1 MDLKNAM
8 KSAPLAMLL
17 VTLLAACA
25 GSGNPSGSES
35 VARTWTRGQ
44 HFLPVSALQ
53 DGQFSAINEIPEQ
66 PQNWAEAVAGAKLL
80 PGVKLAAVIYLH
92 GCAGNNNGSYWWR
105 QLKRYQVAFFAPDS
119 MSRPRKSLC
128 DSGNMKN
135 IRIPMRIAELR
146 YALQQLAEVD
156 WIDHD
161 RLILVGFSEGAQTA
175 AAFAVQE
182 FRAVVLM
189 GTNCKFSG
197 GSPRAASEVAVLSLM
212 GKNDHYYDGVG
223 CRITRAIRGSDSIVI
238 ADTDH
243 NLRHNQEALEALH
256 RFLRQQLDR

>member
-1 MDLKNAM
+1 M
-8 KSAPLAMLL
+8 KTAVLALFML
-17 VTLLAACA
+17 TLLTACA
-25 GSGNPSGSES
+25 GSGNLPDNES

-44 HFLPVSALQ
+44 HFLPASALR
-53 DGQFSAINEIPEQ
+53 DGQLSAINEIFEQ

-80 PGVKLAAVIYLH
+80 PGAKLAAVIYLH

-105 QLKRYQVAFFAPDS
+105 QLKRYEVAFFAPDS

-128 DSGNMKN
+128 DTGNMKN
-135 IRIPMRIAELR
+135 IRIPMRTAELR
-146 YALQQLAEVD
+146 YALQQLAGVD

-161 RLILVGFSEGAQTA
+161 RLILIGFSEGAQTA
-175 AAFAVQE
+175 AASAAQA

-197 GSPRAASEVAVLSLM
+197 GSPRASGEVAVLSLM
-212 GKNDHYYDGVG
+212 GKKDHYYNGVG
-223 CRITRAIRGSDSIVI
+223 CRITRSIRGSGSIVI

-243 NLRHNQEALEALH
+243 NLRRNQQALDALH